1 MSRDSDINVL
11 LAEVTSYEKLP
22 VGWDSY
28 DGLPACGKAV
38 SFAKEILLRLIH
50 LPVPLPR
57 VSPISTGVHLSW
69 PNLDIEIDDESVIFD
84 FKGHKDAV
92 EDCEYDWRV
101 AKKHIKEATE

>member
-1 MSRDSDINVL
+1 MSRGSDINVL

-28 DGLPACGKAV
+28 NGLPACEKAV

-50 LPVPLPR
+50 LPAPLPR

-69 PNLDIEIDDESVIFD
+69 PSLDIEIDDESVVFD
-84 FKGHKDAV
+84 FKGAGDAI
-92 EDCEYDWRV
+92 EDTEYDWRD
-101 AKKHIKEATE
+101 AIAHIKEATE